1 MGQFWILGLIFVPS
15 NVSGKE
21 MFGFLIYFDS
31 KTTYQVRTNLG
42 TGTKHQF
49 TLSVGI
55 VELTREESG
64 HVICSAHRLIK
75 EALPIAGAKKLNK

>member
-1 MGQFWILGLIFVPS
+1 M
-15 NVSGKE
+15 
-21 MFGFLIYFDS
+21 
-31 KTTYQVRTNLG
+31 G